1 MRKHVATTL
10 GFLIAPLF
18 AAIALL
24 AVGAAKS
31 GPDHIDMSALVLALI
46 FYCYTLGA
54 TLIIGLPAYLLLR
67 HFNQV
72 TWWSAIT
79 GGIFSGA
86 VTFFIFNALNPL
98 IIAIGGVS
106 GLVFWLIWRLGK
118 SRVPSSS

>member
-31 GPDHIDMSALVLALI
+31 GPDHVDMSALVWAAI

-54 TLIIGLPAYLLLR
+54 TLIVGLPAYLLLS

-72 TWWSAIT
+72 TWWSAIL
-79 GGIFSGA
+79 GGMFSSA
-86 VTFFIFNALNPL
+86 VAFSIFNALNPL
-98 IIAIGGVS
+98 VIAIGGLS
-106 GLVFWLIWRLGK
+106 GLVFWLIWRRGK
-118 SRVPSSS
+118 SKVPGPN